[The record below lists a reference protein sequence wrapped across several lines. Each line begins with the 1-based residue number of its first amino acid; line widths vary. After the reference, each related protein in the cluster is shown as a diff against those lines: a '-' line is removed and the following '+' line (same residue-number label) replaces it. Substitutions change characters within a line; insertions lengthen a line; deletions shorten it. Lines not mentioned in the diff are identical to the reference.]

1 MLTADLVDARRKDGA
16 LLLRPFDGEAR
27 AEALGIATI
36 LLEHAKSMVGARRDE
51 VEDAWDASIAEAQ
64 RPKLAAGLKKLAAD
78 ACNFEASSE
87 LDPIAL
93 RRQVFLRA
101 AEARKAGTFDRAAV
115 LNGIGDAAQIERT
128 LFSDLKSE
136 HVLQETP
143 VVSAPELV
151 EQWELGQAQAV
162 LLTAVRVV
170 CEIRSSS
177 PGLVRAF
184 FSKLKFH
191 RLLFAAE
198 RTEQRRATETAWKIT
213 IDGPYS
219 MFDAVTKYGLKLA
232 FVLNALRPLEHW
244 TLDADI
250 RWGKAREPLTF
261 HLESQSSHQ
270 ASTDELHVSD
280 EVREL
285 IDGIK
290 GDWKA
295 KPSTTILDVPGLGVC
310 IPDLELTRK
319 GSKKSVFVEVL
330 GYWSRDAVWKRVELA
345 ESGALKEPV
354 VFAVSSRLRVS
365 AEVLDESAPASLY
378 VYKGKMSPRA
388 VVAHAEL
395 LAERERK
402 SRRS

>member
-1 MLTADLVDARRKDGA
+1 MLTADLVDARRKDGQ
-16 LLLRPFDGEAR
+16 LLLRPFDAGAR
-27 AEALGIATI
+27 AEALALAT
-36 LLEHAKSMVGARRDE
+36 LLLDHAKAMVGARRDE
-51 VEDAWDASIAEAQ
+51 VEDAWDASIAEAK

-93 RRQVFLRA
+93 RREVFLRA
-101 AEARKAGTFDRAAV
+101 AEARKAGSFDRAAV
-115 LNGIGDAAQIERT
+115 LASVGDAAQIERT

-136 HVLQETP
+136 HVLQEMP
-143 VVSAPELV
+143 AVSAPELV

-162 LLTAVRVV
+162 LLTAVRVT
-170 CEIRSSS
+170 CTIHSSS

-191 RLLFAAE
+191 QLLFAAE
-198 RTEQRRATETAWKIT
+198 RSDDGWKIT

-232 FVLNALRPLEHW
+232 LVLNALRPVEHW

-250 RWGKAREPLTF
+250 RWGKGREPLTF
-261 HLESQSSHQ
+261 HLESR
-270 ASTDELHVSD
+270 DEGRAPSADDLHLSD

-295 KPSTTILDVPGLGVC
+295 KPATAILDVPGLGVC

-345 ESGALKEPV
+345 ESGALGALV

-365 AEVLDESAPASLY
+365 AEVLDATAPASLY

-395 LAERERK
+395 LAEGAR
-402 SRRS
+402 SR

>member
-16 LLLRPFDGEAR
+16 LLLRSFDAAAR
-27 AEALGIATI
+27 AEALTLATV
-36 LLEHAKSMVGARRDE
+36 LLDHARSMVGARRDE
-51 VEDAWDASIAEAQ
+51 VEEAWDASIAEAK
-64 RPKLAAGLKKLAAD
+64 RPKLAAGLKKLASD

-87 LDPIAL
+87 EDPIAL
-93 RRQVFLRA
+93 RREVFLRA
-101 AEARKAGTFDRAAV
+101 AAARKSGAFDRTAV
-115 LNGIGDAAQIERT
+115 LSSVGDPTTIERT

-136 HVLQETP
+136 HVLQEP
-143 VVSAPELV
+143 PAVGPAELV
-151 EQWELGQAQAV
+151 ERWELGQAQAV
-162 LLTAVRVV
+162 LLAAVRVT
-170 CEIRSSS
+170 CELRSAS

-184 FSKLKFH
+184 FGKLKFH
-191 RLLFAAE
+191 QLLFAAE
-198 RTEQRRATETAWKIT
+198 RIDAEKELAWRIT

-219 MFDAVTKYGLKLA
+219 MFDAVTKYGLRLA
-232 FVLNALRPLEHW
+232 LVLNALRPIERW

-261 HLESQSSHQ
+261 HLESAEDH
-270 ASTDELHVSD
+270 AAAPDEPHVSD

-285 IDGIK
+285 ADGINGSK
-290 GDWKA
+290 GDWRA
-295 KPSTTILDVPGLGVC
+295 KVATTILDVPGHGVC

-319 GSKKSVFVEVL
+319 GTKRSIYVEVL

-345 ESGALKEPV
+345 ESGALAERV

-365 AEVLDESAPASLY
+365 AEVLDGAAPASLY

-395 LAERERK
+395 LAEGARTR
-402 SRRS
+402 

>member
-16 LLLRPFDGEAR
+16 LLLRPFDAEAR
-27 AEALGIATI
+27 AEALGLATL

-51 VEDAWDASIAEAQ
+51 VEDAWDASIAEAK

-93 RRQVFLRA
+93 RREVFLRA
-101 AEARKAGTFDRAAV
+101 AEARKAGSFDRAAV
-115 LNGIGDAAQIERT
+115 LSGIGDAAQIERT

-136 HVLQETP
+136 HVLQEMP
-143 VVSAPELV
+143 VIAAPELV

-170 CEIRSSS
+170 CEIRASS

-191 RLLFAAE
+191 QLLFAAE
-198 RTEQRRATETAWKIT
+198 RTDDGWKIT

-261 HLESQSSHQ
+261 HLESN
-270 ASTDELHVSD
+270 AERPLTDEGVHLSD

-285 IDGIK
+285 AEAIK
-290 GDWKA
+290 GEWKA

-345 ESGALKEPV
+345 ESGALSQLV
-354 VFAVSSRLRVS
+354 IFAVSSRLRVS
-365 AEVLDESAPASLY
+365 AEVRDETAPASLY

-388 VVAHAEL
+388 LVAHAEL
-395 LAERERK
+395 LAQRERT

>member
-1 MLTADLVDARRKDGA
+1 MLTADLVDARRKDGQ
-16 LLLRPFDGEAR
+16 LLLRSFDDEAR
-27 AEALGIATI
+27 QEALELST
-36 LLEHAKSMVGARRDE
+36 LLLDHARAMVGARRDE
-51 VEDAWDASIAEAQ
+51 VEDAWDAAIAEAK

-93 RRQVFLRA
+93 RRDVFLRA
-101 AEARKAGTFDRAAV
+101 AEARKAGTFDRAAIV
-115 LNGIGDAAQIERT
+115 LAAGDPGGVERT

-136 HVLQETP
+136 HVLQE
-143 VVSAPELV
+143 APSKNAEALV
-151 EQWELGQAQAV
+151 EEWELGQAQAV
-162 LLTAVRVV
+162 LLTAVRVT
-170 CEIRSSS
+170 CTIQSSS

-184 FSKLKFH
+184 FTKLKFH
-191 RLLFAAE
+191 QLLFAAE
-198 RTEQRRATETAWKIT
+198 RVEGESGQAWKIE

-244 TLDADI
+244 TLEADI
-250 RWGKAREPLTF
+250 RWGKAREALTF
-261 HLESQSSHQ
+261 KLTSSTDRGPK
-270 ASTDELHVSD
+270 ADADELHVSD

-285 IDGIK
+285 AAAIK

-295 KPSTTILDVPGLGVC
+295 KPATTILDVPGRGVC

-319 GSKKSVFVEVL
+319 GSKKPVFVEVL

-345 ESGALKEPV
+345 ESGALGALV

-365 AEVLDESAPASLY
+365 AEVLDANAPASLY

-388 VVAHAEL
+388 LVAHAEL
-395 LAERERK
+395 LTAGARNR
-402 SRRS
+402 

>member
-16 LLLRPFDGEAR
+16 LLLRPFDAPAR
-27 AEALGIATI
+27 EEALGIATI
-36 LLEHAKSMVGARRDE
+36 LLEHAKSMVGASRDE
-51 VEDAWDASIAEAQ
+51 VEETWDAAIAEAK
-64 RPKLAAGLKKLAAD
+64 RPKLAAGLKKLASD

-87 LDPIAL
+87 LDPTAL
-93 RRQVFLRA
+93 RRQVFLA
-101 AEARKAGTFDRAAV
+101 AAAARKAGAFERAAV
-115 LNGIGDAAQIERT
+115 LASIGDPAQIERT

-136 HVLQETP
+136 HRLQDAP
-143 VVSAPELV
+143 ALSAPELV

-170 CEIRSSS
+170 CEIRASS

-191 RLLFAAE
+191 QLLFAAE
-198 RTEQRRATETAWKIT
+198 RTDDGWKIT

-232 FVLNALRPLEHW
+232 FILNALRPLEHW

-261 HLESQSSHQ
+261 HLESTDGGATKS
-270 ASTDELHVSD
+270 DELHVSD

-285 IDGIK
+285 TEAIK
-290 GDWKA
+290 GEWKA

-319 GSKKSVFVEVL
+319 GSKRSVFVEVL
-330 GYWSRDAVWKRVELA
+330 GYWSRDAVWKRVALA
-345 ESGALKEPV
+345 ESGALKELV

-365 AEVLDESAPASLY
+365 AEVLDATAPASLY

-388 VVAHAEL
+388 LVAHAEL
-395 LAERERK
+395 LLTAKRA
-402 SRRS
+402 